1 MLLLRYDL
9 HWKAGV
15 VDYLRHARFLGDQL
29 QPGVGFLWRELNGEY
44 LYGSE
49 RHGAFPESWR
59 DILRVP
65 DTAQA
70 FSAGEYA
77 DCFLRLVKVRPNPHP
92 NPHPDPNPNPDPDA
106 NPNLT
111 LNLTLTLFL

>member
-15 VDYLRHARFLGDQL
+15 VDYLRDARFLGDQL

-49 RHGAFPESWR
+49 RHGAFPERWR

-70 FSAGEYA
+70 FSAGEYSYA
-77 DCFLRLVKVRPNPHP
+77 VRVRVRVRVR
-92 NPHPDPNPNPDPDA
+92 A
-106 NPNLT
+106 RARARVS
-111 LNLTLTLFL
+111 